1 MLLSY
6 NCLSGHPALPG
17 KGKLLIYLDG
27 CVPDMD
33 GTVSV
38 MQGQLTKDSE
48 YIISKRQNCS
58 TQMGTSRDGLFSS
71 PSLYLSTPKLFL
83 TDGHL
88 AFLERRLHFPSR
100 DMHAGFNHVIRS
112 G

>member
-17 KGKLLIYLDG
+17 KGKLLIDWDG
-27 CVPDMD
+27 CVPDME

-48 YIISKRQNCS
+48 YTVSKRQNCS

-83 TDGHL
+83 TDGPL
-88 AFLERRLHFPSR
+88 ACS
-100 DMHAGFNHVIRS
+100 
-112 G
+112 